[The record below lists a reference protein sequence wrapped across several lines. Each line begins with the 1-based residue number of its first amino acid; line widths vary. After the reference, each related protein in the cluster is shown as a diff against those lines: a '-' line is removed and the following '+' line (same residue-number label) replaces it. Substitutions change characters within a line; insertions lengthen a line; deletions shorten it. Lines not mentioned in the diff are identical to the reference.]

1 MPGAGFKRKALEWR
15 RTLEAT
21 RDLPFEY
28 TKGDMLKGTAP
39 ISFSSL
45 ALNDIDERADKGADN
60 REYREMVAR
69 NVAATL
75 YTAGADT
82 VSMPPAFR
90 GECTHEDTEC
100 EYVAHLASR
109 AIALSRGHEARAR

>member
-28 TKGDMLKGTAP
+28 TRREMLTGTAQT
-39 ISFSSL
+39 SFSSL
-45 ALNDIDERADKGADN
+45 SLSEIEEQTEKGSND

-82 VSMPPAFR
+82 VSA
-90 GECTHEDTEC
+90 
-100 EYVAHLASR
+100 LR
-109 AIALSRGHEARAR
+109 AYTPIYLIRT

>member
-1 MPGAGFKRKALEWR
+1 MTVSYFRRLQLIARSVLHLPDWMPGAGFKRKALEWR

-21 RDLPFEY
+21 RDLPFEF

-45 ALNDIDERADKGADN
+45 ALSDIDERANKGADD

-90 GECTHEDTEC
+90 GRCTHDWNR
-100 EYVAHLASR
+100 V
-109 AIALSRGHEARAR
+109 